1 MGEYWV
7 FKLPIRLKDIRL
19 KGIRSNGLTSKGFT
33 MIEIISV
40 FVIIGI
46 LSAVAISKM
55 DSTDV
60 YDVVMEIETMKTHLR
75 YSQIRA
81 MSHNEP
87 WGIKIIDGTS
97 YILQKNGSTA
107 PVNLPNKD
115 SATHFFSKGISIDP
129 GNQVIN
135 FDDLG
140 SPGSADIVI
149 TLKKQ
154 GKNPRRINI
163 TQKTGFIH

>member
-1 MGEYWV
+1 MKAMGKYRV
-7 FKLPIRLKDIRL
+7 FKLPINLKDIRL
-19 KGIRSNGLTSKGFT
+19 KGIRSNGFT

-40 FVIIGI
+40 LVIIGI
-46 LSAVAISKM
+46 LTAVAVSKM

-81 MSHNEP
+81 MSHNET
-87 WGIKIIDGTS
+87 WGIKISDGTS
-97 YILQKNGSTA
+97 YILQKNGTTA

-115 SATHFFSKGISIDP
+115 SATHYFAKGISINP

-140 SPGSADIVI
+140 SPGNVDIVI
-149 TLKKQ
+149 TLEKQ

-163 TQKTGFIH
+163 TQKTGFIY

>member
-1 MGEYWV
+1 MKAMGKYRV
-7 FKLPIRLKDIRL
+7 FNMPINL
-19 KGIRSNGLTSKGFT
+19 KGIRSKGIRSNGFT

-40 FVIIGI
+40 LVIIGI

-60 YDVVMEIETMKTHLR
+60 YEVVMEIETMKTHLR

-87 WGIKIIDGTS
+87 WGIKISKGTS
-97 YILQKNGSTA
+97 YTLQKNDTTA

-115 SATHFFSKGISIDP
+115 SATHFFSKGISINP

-140 SPGSADIVI
+140 SPGNADIVI

-163 TQKTGFIH
+163 TPKTGFIY

>member
-1 MGEYWV
+1 MKAMGKYRI
-7 FKLPIRLKDIRL
+7 FKRLINL
-19 KGIRSNGLTSKGFT
+19 NGIRSKNFTPNGFT

-40 FVIIGI
+40 LVIIGI
-46 LSAVAISKM
+46 LSAVAVSKM

-60 YDVVMEIETMKTHLR
+60 YDVAMEIETMKIHLR

-87 WGIKIIDGTS
+87 WGIKISNGTS
-97 YILQKNGSTA
+97 YSLQKNGSTA

-115 SATHFFSKGISIDP
+115 SATYYFAKGISINP

-140 SPGSADIVI
+140 SPGNADIVI

-163 TQKTGFIH
+163 TPKTGFIY